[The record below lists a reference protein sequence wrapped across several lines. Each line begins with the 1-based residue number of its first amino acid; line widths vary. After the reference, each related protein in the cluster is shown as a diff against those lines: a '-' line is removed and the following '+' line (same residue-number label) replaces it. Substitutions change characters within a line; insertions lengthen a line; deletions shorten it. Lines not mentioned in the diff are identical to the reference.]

1 MSASACFDTTRT
13 PRVSNE
19 ACPDN
24 LFNNLDLCEETV
36 SSIFQN
42 VKTCQYLNPSC
53 LPIHCNNNK
62 LILLHLNK
70 RLLLKNYDDLYA
82 FLSDLPCK
90 PHIISISKTKIKDK
104 PLTSISLPG
113 YIFLLNE
120 ITFKATFFGCESL
133 WINLNSSNNE
143 FGYVQ

>member
-1 MSASACFDTTRT
+1 MSANSCFDTTRS
-13 PRVSNE
+13 PMVSSQ

-24 LFNNLDLCEETV
+24 LFNSFDLCEETF

-42 VKTCQYLNPSC
+42 VKPCQYLNPSC

-62 LILLHLNK
+62 LILLHLNM
-70 RLLLKNYDDLYA
+70 RSLQKNYGELHA

-90 PHIISISKTKIKDK
+90 PHIISISETKIKDK

-113 YIFLLNE
+113 YIFFTQKFCLQCGRSWCLH
-120 ITFKATFFGCESL
+120 IRLAT
-133 WINLNSSNNE
+133 
-143 FGYVQ
+143 VQ